1 MFKIAISLE
10 NIGIYDTQTLIKKK
24 MWVVSILTQTFFQKY
39 IIVVLTLFLLKTD
52 LMSLITFGTVSV
64 FSVGKELYVSV
75 LILTKLWLILYV
87 AALFSLVR
95 YLIVS

>member
-24 MWVVSILTQTFFQKY
+24 MWVVLILTQTFFQKY

-75 LILTKLWLILYV
+75 LILTKL
-87 AALFSLVR
+87 
-95 YLIVS
+95 

>member
-24 MWVVSILTQTFFQKY
+24 MWVVLILTQTFFQKY

-64 FSVGKELYVSV
+64 FSVGKELYVSF

>member
-24 MWVVSILTQTFFQKY
+24 MWVVLILTQTFFQKY

>member
-10 NIGIYDTQTLIKKK
+10 NIGIYDTQTLIKKR
-24 MWVVSILTQTFFQKY
+24 MWVVLILTQTFFQKY

-75 LILTKLWLILYV
+75 LILTKL
-87 AALFSLVR
+87 
-95 YLIVS
+95 

>member
-1 MFKIAISLE
+1 
-10 NIGIYDTQTLIKKK
+10 
-24 MWVVSILTQTFFQKY
+24 MWVVLILTQTFFQKY

-95 YLIVS
+95 YIIVS

>member
-24 MWVVSILTQTFFQKY
+24 MWVVLFLTQIFFQKY

-75 LILTKLWLILYV
+75 LILTKL
-87 AALFSLVR
+87 
-95 YLIVS
+95 

>member
-10 NIGIYDTQTLIKKK
+10 DIGIYDTQTLIKKK
-24 MWVVSILTQTFFQKY
+24 MWVVLILTQTFFQKY

-75 LILTKLWLILYV
+75 LILTKL
-87 AALFSLVR
+87 
-95 YLIVS
+95 